1 MWLESL
7 DSFLFSLGDDV
18 AGTPTHDFIPSLA
31 VGEMWMSRART
42 IIACCGLVIEADTFS
57 VFPPFKLH
65 EDEDLLQLFFIINK
79 IIGVM

>member
-42 IIACCGLVIEADTFS
+42 IIACCGFS
-57 VFPPFKLH
+57 HWSWYVFGFPPF
-65 EDEDLLQLFFIINK
+65 
-79 IIGVM
+79 